1 MAWRSVS
8 LSQLMHKRE
17 AGLGPLEDIP
27 HMRDEPALQ
36 FDWEES
42 IEIQRGRAGLWT
54 SWPGRRDEPRRSM
67 RLRASKSGTGLCG
80 RHGSGPGERDEPEWL
95 RRLRAVSR
103 ADFKFWPC
111 YGRWDAGRDPNGVL
125 TSSCGP

>member
-42 IEIQRGRAGLWT
+42 IEISARARRALDFLARETGRAKAVDAAT
-54 SWPGRRDEPRRSM
+54 
-67 RLRASKSGTGLCG
+67 SGTGLCG

>member
-42 IEIQRGRAGLWT
+42 IEISARARRALDFLARETGRAKAVDAATGQQERDWPLWPT
-54 SWPGRRDEPRRSM
+54 
-67 RLRASKSGTGLCG
+67 RLRARGTGRARVAEAAPG
-80 RHGSGPGERDEPEWL
+80 REP
-95 RRLRAVSR
+95 S
-103 ADFKFWPC
+103 
-111 YGRWDAGRDPNGVL
+111 
-125 TSSCGP
+125 